1 MENWRVCLGAST
13 IERAMES
20 LEVHKNR
27 VETDSFVI
35 LSSRWREV
43 DVECRIAEVVI
54 GQLCHQRV
62 QTLIMSRL
70 GVSKFVEQAQR
81 RKKK

>member
-1 MENWRVCLGAST
+1 
-13 IERAMES
+13 MES

-43 DVECRIAEVVI
+43 DVECEILRVVI
-54 GQLCHQRV
+54 GQCYYPRV
-62 QTLIMSRL
+62 QTLVLSRL
-70 GVSKFVEQAQR
+70 DVSKFVEQARR